1 MEIRT
6 SRIATPSSK
15 PQDAELGFGK
25 FFTDHAFTCRWS
37 EQKGWHDAQVAPRAP
52 VPMDLGACVLHYGQA
67 LFEGMKAFRGQDG
80 QVRILHLPF
89 LANRMRNGAARLCL
103 PQPPDEV
110 FMEGVKAVVNAD
122 RDWIPHTRGCS
133 LYIRPTLI
141 GTESFLG
148 IRPAAEALFFVI
160 LSPVGSYYAK
170 GLAPVRIW
178 VEDAMVRAAPGGLG
192 ATKAGANYA
201 ASMAAGLDAKHKGYD
216 QVLWLD
222 ALEHEWV
229 EEVGTM
235 NVFFQVGDEV
245 VTPPLAGTILG
256 GSTRKAVIEILRHWG
271 VKVSERRISMTEISE
286 AAASGAL
293 KESFGTGTAAV
304 ISPVGEYTWKGRDI
318 KVGNGDTGPLAKR
331 LQSAIQAIQYGE
343 STDELGWSTIV

>member
-1 MEIRT
+1 
-6 SRIATPSSK
+6 
-15 PQDAELGFGK
+15 
-25 FFTDHAFTCRWS
+25 
-37 EQKGWHDAQVAPRAP
+37 
-52 VPMDLGACVLHYGQA
+52 
-67 LFEGMKAFRGQDG
+67 
-80 QVRILHLPF
+80 
-89 LANRMRNGAARLCL
+89 
-103 PQPPDEV
+103 
-110 FMEGVKAVVNAD
+110 
-122 RDWIPHTRGCS
+122 
-133 LYIRPTLI
+133 
-141 GTESFLG
+141 
-148 IRPAAEALFFVI
+148 
-160 LSPVGSYYAK
+160 
-170 GLAPVRIW
+170 
-178 VEDAMVRAAPGGLG
+178 
-192 ATKAGANYA
+192 
-201 ASMAAGLDAKHKGYD
+201 MAAGLDAKHKGYD